1 VSSWLSEGKQ
11 ANGKADQRR
20 IIGFAS
26 PLDSIRRLIQR
37 VVIPAC
43 AHGAHVLWRTRL
55 PVRSRVE
62 VEVGKSGHDYTNCP
76 IVSSIKMNIELV
88 ADHYLKIG
96 IWAFD
101 QQIRLAELEN
111 LLA

>member
-1 VSSWLSEGKQ
+1 V
-11 ANGKADQRR
+11 
-20 IIGFAS
+20 
-26 PLDSIRRLIQR
+26 
-37 VVIPAC
+37 
-43 AHGAHVLWRTRL
+43 WRTRL
-55 PVRSRVE
+55 PVRSRAE
-62 VEVGKSGHDYTNCP
+62 VEVGKSGHDYPDCP